1 MPSRAHSTARKRGNF
16 TVTACVA
23 AWPARYNPSMPLH
36 DPSQLTAFAK
46 AEALRLGFTM
56 VGVTTPDPPRH
67 LDVYRDWIRAGRHGQ
82 MGYLAGERALERRE
96 NPRLLLP
103 ECQSILVLAA
113 NYLPKSRGALAVA
126 RYAQGD
132 DYHTVLVGRLE
143 SLVDKLEIQAGA
155 AIPHR
160 IYADT
165 GPLLER
171 ELAQQAG
178 LGWIGKNTCLIHPRH
193 GSWFF
198 LAEVLLGIELVS
210 DPPMFTDH
218 CGSCTRCI
226 DACPTSCILPNRTLD
241 SRRCISYLTI
251 ELRGAIPPQMRP
263 ALDGWLFGCDIC
275 QEVCPWNDRFAE
287 PTHDP
292 AFQPRPM
299 LEQADRLEILQMS
312 PEDYRLRLRG
322 SPLKRTKRQ
331 GLLRNA
337 AVNAGN
343 RGDPR
348 AIDDLKRILREEPH
362 PMPRTHA
369 AWALG
374 RLGAAEVL
382 DDALPQEDDPEV
394 RNEIKQALSEIS
406 ARR

>member
-1 MPSRAHSTARKRGNF
+1 MPFRARASARKRGNF
-16 TVTACVA
+16 TVTSRVD
-23 AWPARYNPSMPLH
+23 AWPARYNAAMPPD
-36 DPSQLTAFAK
+36 DPSQLTAFTK
-46 AEALRLGFTM
+46 AEAMRQGFTM
-56 VGVTTPDPPRH
+56 VGVTTPDPPNH
-67 LDVYRDWIRAGRHGQ
+67 LDVYRDWIQDGKHGQ
-82 MGYLAGERALERRE
+82 MAYLASERAIGRRE

-113 NYLPKSRGALAVA
+113 NYLPRSRGAPAVA
-126 RYAQGD
+126 RYALGD

-143 SLVDKLEIQAGA
+143 RLVDRLEAQAGV

-160 IYADT
+160 IYTDT

-171 ELAQQAG
+171 ELAQRAG

-210 DPPMFTDH
+210 DPPMLTDH

-226 DACPTSCILPNRTLD
+226 DACPTSCILPDRTLD
-241 SRRCISYLTI
+241 SRRCLSYLTI
-251 ELRGAIPPQMRP
+251 ELRGSIPLELRP
-263 ALDGWLFGCDIC
+263 ALGDWLFGCDIC

-292 AFQPRPM
+292 AFQPRPL
-299 LEQADRLEILQMS
+299 LEKANSLELLQLS
-312 PEDYRLRLRG
+312 AEDYRKQLRG
-322 SPLKRTKRQ
+322 SPLKRTKRH

-337 AVNAGN
+337 AVHAGN
-343 RGDPR
+343 RGDS
-348 AIDDLKRILREEPH
+348 AAVDDLRRILREEPL
-362 PMPRTHA
+362 PLARAHA

-374 RLGAAEVL
+374 RLGATEALEA
-382 DDALPQEDDPEV
+382 ALPQEDDPEV
-394 RNEIKQALSEIS
+394 RQEIRQALGNLV
-406 ARR
+406 ARP